1 MLFFVWL
8 HLAAAA
14 PSPSNLEGIV
24 FMRPELMGVVPFLLT
39 QPQMTAQS
47 LLFPWGGGLW
57 ACRQPSAKRA
67 GQA

>member
-1 MLFFVWL
+1 
-8 HLAAAA
+8 
-14 PSPSNLEGIV
+14 
-24 FMRPELMGVVPFLLT
+24 MRPELMGVVPFLLT

-57 ACRQPSAKRA
+57 ACRQPSAKSA